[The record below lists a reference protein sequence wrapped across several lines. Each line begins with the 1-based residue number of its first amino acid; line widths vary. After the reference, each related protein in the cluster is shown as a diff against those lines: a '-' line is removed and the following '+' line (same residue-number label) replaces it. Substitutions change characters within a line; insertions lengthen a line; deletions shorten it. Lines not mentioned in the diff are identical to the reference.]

1 MAKRFS
7 LEAAWMRASSP
18 LEFSWPDMLALET
31 TRGRLS
37 VDEGPPGE
45 TLPLTGEPG
54 RLAGFLR
61 SGGS

>member
-1 MAKRFS
+1 
-7 LEAAWMRASSP
+7 MRASSP

-61 SGGS
+61 SGGN